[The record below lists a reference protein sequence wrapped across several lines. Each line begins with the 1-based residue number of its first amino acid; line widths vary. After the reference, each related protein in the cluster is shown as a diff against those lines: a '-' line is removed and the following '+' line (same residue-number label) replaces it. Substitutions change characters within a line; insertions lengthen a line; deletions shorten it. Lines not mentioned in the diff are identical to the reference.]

1 MSIKQFNQPTEIGGS
16 DYETVAASQTA
27 QVLGGAGA
35 QGDFISRLVLN
46 NITVATAA
54 VTLIDGTT
62 SIVVQTAA
70 SAQLGP
76 CIVEL
81 GMRAKTGPW
90 KITTGAGV
98 TAIAV
103 GQFSA

>member
-1 MSIKQFNQPTEIGGS
+1 MSTKQSNQPVEVGGS

-27 QVLGGAGA
+27 QVLGGVGA
-35 QGDFISRLVLN
+35 KGDFIARLTLN
-46 NITVATAA
+46 NITVASAG
-54 VTLIDGTT
+54 VTLIDGAT

-76 CIVEL
+76 CVVEL
-81 GMRAKTGPW
+81 GMRAKEGPW
-90 KITTGAGV
+90 KVTTGAGV

-103 GQFSA
+103 GQFSV

>member
-1 MSIKQFNQPTEIGGS
+1 MSIKQINQPVEIGGS

-27 QVLGGAGA
+27 QVLGTAGA
-35 QGDFISRLVLN
+35 KGDFLSRLVLN
-46 NITVATAA
+46 NITVATAS
-54 VTLIDGTT
+54 VTLIDGAT

-76 CIVEL
+76 CVVEL
-81 GMRAKTGPW
+81 GLRAQTGPW

-98 TAIAV
+98 TLIAV
-103 GQFSA
+103 GQFSV

>member
-1 MSIKQFNQPTEIGGS
+1 MQKQLTQPVEIGGT

-27 QVLGGAGA
+27 QVLGGTGA
-35 QGDFISRLVLN
+35 KGDFLARLILN

-76 CIVEL
+76 CVVEV
-81 GMRAKTGPW
+81 GARAATGPW

-98 TAIAV
+98 TVIAV